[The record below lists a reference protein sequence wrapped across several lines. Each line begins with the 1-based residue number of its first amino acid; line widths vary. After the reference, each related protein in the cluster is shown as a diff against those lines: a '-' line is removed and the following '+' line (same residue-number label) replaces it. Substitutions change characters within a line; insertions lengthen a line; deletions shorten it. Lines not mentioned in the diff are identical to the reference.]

1 MYPDFLKH
9 VSVQQKT
16 YYWRHIKYYVVSFE
30 ILQTLKQNI
39 GESRKQT
46 KMAKTDFT
54 REQVSIKMFTKLI
67 LQFKLDQISFTVLI
81 RLSDGNRTPTD
92 FSVLHLCSHHKIF
105 AERMLQGNI
114 GWKIVSC
121 ELIATVPVHI
131 KSLNFVLKIMCIE
144 FLQLLPEKN
153 LKRFKWSCWLMCD
166 AQVMLLNHPIN
177 LFTIIDL
184 IDY

>member
-1 MYPDFLKH
+1 M
-9 VSVQQKT
+9 VVN
-16 YYWRHIKYYVVSFE
+16 IKYYVVSFE

-105 AERMLQGNI
+105 AERMFRIHYDKKTCNF
-114 GWKIVSC
+114 KDS
-121 ELIATVPVHI
+121 ES
-131 KSLNFVLKIMCIE
+131 KMNSLF
-144 FLQLLPEKN
+144 QLGKQL
-153 LKRFKWSCWLMCD
+153 
-166 AQVMLLNHPIN
+166 
-177 LFTIIDL
+177 
-184 IDY
+184 